1 MHGIAKARVQVYFG
15 MRIYSSRNEFVLTSW
30 SRSFFT
36 IYSVTIISIATAWKF
51 GLLLPIGNSSLTSLA
66 SFPSTAEHEGMTRAE
81 LLLRK
86 QGEPGAL
93 FAMEYGFIK
102 IMLITHCAGT
112 DSIRDSVKAEVESFE
127 GRFEDL
133 VNETYQTVKETVDV
147 ETLLIGIK
155 LLPISLRPDHLEY
168 LMSNERL
175 LEATNHR
182 QIFTSLNFYWS
193 FLNYGLLAHIV
204 RRFGSEATKQK
215 MQVYELDLQQF
226 RKKTPL
232 KVFAEVCP
240 TVHKA
245 TPPEFKT
252 VVSKHEWSGC
262 NMEDVEV
269 FRKKFARNYSL
280 PDCAMMLSELVKAGY
295 QEPGKSIKY
304 MISVIY
310 PNC

>member
-1 MHGIAKARVQVYFG
+1 M
-15 MRIYSSRNEFVLTSW
+15 TSP
-30 SRSFFT
+30 
-36 IYSVTIISIATAWKF
+36 AA
-51 GLLLPIGNSSLTSLA
+51 
-66 SFPSTAEHEGMTRAE
+66 FPSTAEHEGMTRAE
-81 LLLRK
+81 LLLWK

-133 VNETYQTVKETVDV
+133 VSETYQTVKETVDV
-147 ETLLIGIK
+147 ETLLNGII
-155 LLPISLRPDHLEY
+155 LLPMSLRSQHLEY
-168 LMSNERL
+168 LTGDESL
-175 LEATNHR
+175 LESTKHY
-182 QIFTSLNFYWS
+182 QIFTALNVYWS
-193 FLNYGLLAHIV
+193 FSNYGLLAHIV
-204 RRFGSEATKQK
+204 WKFGSEATKQK
-215 MQVYELDLQQF
+215 MQVYESDLKQF

-269 FRKKFARNYSL
+269 FRMKFARNYSL
-280 PDCAMMLSELVKAGY
+280 PDCAMMLSELVEGGY

-304 MISVIY
+304 MIGVIY
-310 PNC
+310 PNCIAVLI